1 MHSFSLKCPIGG
13 FYLITPK
20 VQSVIE
26 QNGIQNGIAVV
37 FCPHTTAGITIN
49 ENCDPFVHQDI
60 MLGIDSAFPQRADYK
75 HDEGNS
81 AGHIKSSVFGAS
93 ETLIIKDGKLI
104 LGRWQ
109 DIYFVEFD
117 PPRERK
123 FYVKLIEG

>member
-1 MHSFSLKCPIGG
+1 MHSFSLKCPTSG

-20 VQSVIE
+20 VQSAIE

-37 FCPHTTAGITIN
+37 FCPHTTASITIN
-49 ENCDPFVHQDI
+49 ENCDPYVHHDI
-60 MLGIDSAFPQRADYK
+60 MIGIDSTFPNRTDYK

-117 PPRERK
+117 PPRERT